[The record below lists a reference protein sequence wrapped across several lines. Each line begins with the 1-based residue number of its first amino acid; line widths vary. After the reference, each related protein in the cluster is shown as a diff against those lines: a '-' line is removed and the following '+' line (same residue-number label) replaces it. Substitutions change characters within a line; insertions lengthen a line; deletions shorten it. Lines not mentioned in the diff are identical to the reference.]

1 LVGSNKLVAGG
12 VQEGCGDQ
20 LVVRTPLGRLHA
32 IGSAAVQGRCVLAIR
47 PENVSL
53 IALRAAAGP
62 GAGVP
67 AGEGS
72 GPELGPPENGNVVRG
87 RIAFAA
93 YLGNTLRYDVEASG
107 GHVLKADVRDPWH
120 HEPLQVGRDVAV
132 SFPASAT
139 LAVSDDDARE

>member
-1 LVGSNKLVAGG
+1 
-12 VQEGCGDQ
+12 
-20 LVVRTPLGRLHA
+20 
-32 IGSAAVQGRCVLAIR
+32 
-47 PENVSL
+47 SL
-53 IALRAAAGP
+53 IALRAAAGPGAGAPAGEGSGSKAGRAAAGP

-107 GHVLKADVRDPWH
+107 GHVLRAAVRDPWH